1 MVMLKKWKLYIIA
14 YSFFFVYLCI
24 GMKEEGIFRLAGSKE
39 KAENIRGLID
49 AGKEGSLEE
58 MSDDVHCIAGLL
70 KQYLRELPQPL
81 IYGKAHKRLHSI
93 KGIV

>member
-1 MVMLKKWKLYIIA
+1 MEILYHCLFLLFLFIFI
-14 YSFFFVYLCI
+14 YLCL

-49 AGKEGSLEE
+49 AGKEASLEE